1 MPRPLGTGPKSDR
14 PKPPRHPP
22 IILSTPWRR
31 RLFFAANRGQ
41 TPQTMHLKLKLLS
54 GGGRGTVAVHR
65 MELGDRCSSYAKLLE
80 TVSPLTTETE
90 SLDLFY
96 VDNEQDVCK
105 VTTDDELK
113 ASFEA
118 RALDHGVAT
127 FVAAPPGT
135 PAGAVRAVA
144 VTATTS
150 TGSGEVHAG
159 VTCDG
164 CNMSPIVGPRYKCL
178 VRDDFD
184 LCTRCNSLEAEP
196 FSKVRVPA
204 AKVRLCRRR
213 RRPAPCAEAA
223 AEASAAMEAA
233 AADEAAAAAERVAVS
248 ESLESAT
255 AGAPAPAAE
264 PEGNTALGLDNL
276 RIAVQASLDEAG
288 ASAPPPAPPSGWEDV
303 GDDKVL
309 AALRSLEA
317 MTPPSGG
324 EGGSARAQRRGVM

>member
-1 MPRPLGTGPKSDR
+1 
-14 PKPPRHPP
+14 
-22 IILSTPWRR
+22 
-31 RLFFAANRGQ
+31 
-41 TPQTMHLKLKLLS
+41 MHLKLKLLS
-54 GGGRGTVAVHR
+54 GRGAVVHR
-65 MELGDRCSSYAKLLE
+65 MDLGDRCSSYAKLRE
-80 TVSPLTTETE
+80 TVSALTTETE

-105 VTTDDELK
+105 VTTDNELK

-150 TGSGEVHAG
+150 TGSGEVHGG

-196 FSKVRVPA
+196 FPKVRVPA
-204 AKVRLCRRR
+204 AKVRLCRR

-223 AEASAAMEAA
+223 AEASAAMEAAAVAAAADIA

-255 AGAPAPAAE
+255 AGAPAPVAE
-264 PEGNTALGLDNL
+264 PEGATALGLDNL
-276 RIAVQASLDEAG
+276 RIAVQASLDEVG
-288 ASAPPPAPPSGWEDV
+288 ASAPPSAPPSGWEDV

-317 MTPPSGG
+317 MGFVESLGADACLARVQMHMTSSGDVNLDAAVADLVALMKG
-324 EGGSARAQRRGVM
+324 PA

>member
-1 MPRPLGTGPKSDR
+1 
-14 PKPPRHPP
+14 
-22 IILSTPWRR
+22 
-31 RLFFAANRGQ
+31 
-41 TPQTMHLKLKLLS
+41 MHLKLKLLS
-54 GGGRGTVAVHR
+54 GRGAVVHR
-65 MELGDRCSSYAKLLE
+65 MELGDRCSSYAKLRE
-80 TVSPLTTETE
+80 TVSALTTEPLE
-90 SLDLFY
+90 PLDLYY

-105 VTTDDELK
+105 VTTDQELK
-113 ASFEA
+113 ASFDREA
-118 RALDHGVAT
+118 RALDGVAT

-135 PAGAVRAVA
+135 AAGAVRACA
-144 VTATTS
+144 ATTAATAT
-150 TGSGEVHAG
+150 GAGEVHVN

-178 VRDDFD
+178 VRDDYD
-184 LCTRCNSLEAEP
+184 LCVRCNSLEAEP
-196 FSKVRVPA
+196 FPKVRVPA
-204 AKVRLCRRR
+204 AKLRVCRR

-223 AEASAAMEAA
+223 AEASAAMEAAAVAAAADIA

-255 AGAPAPAAE
+255 AGAPVPAAE

-288 ASAPPPAPPSGWEDV
+288 ASALPPAPPSGWEDV

-317 MTPPSGG
+317 MGFVDSLGADACLARVQMHMTSSGAVDLDAAVADLVALMK
-324 EGGSARAQRRGVM
+324 GSA